1 MDIKQKQQTERQ
13 MIEKF
18 CYDIRK
24 KKSLINSR
32 TCTKRSLIFYYFFIH
47 ENYGMWELT

>member
-24 KKSLINSR
+24 KE
-32 TCTKRSLIFYYFFIH
+32 IFDQF
-47 ENYGMWELT
+47 